1 MPLSPRGGPHGG
13 GCGVARAGGEALLGR
28 CLVRRARRT
37 SSPAPFPTEVW
48 RARFEAWLVMDGAG
62 GGVLLVLQGSG
73 WSRWTPTLRG
83 RAVLV
88 SNGCCSTLVVVVAGS
103 QRSGGVGLCICAG
116 GGMTGGLVVAV
127 LPSSC
132 SPVWIQL
139 GSS

>member
-1 MPLSPRGGPHGG
+1 VFGAAGRGGL
-13 GCGVARAGGEALLGR
+13 C
-28 CLVRRARRT
+28 ARRT

-48 RARFEAWLVMDGAG
+48 RACFEAWLVMDGAG